1 MTLSSDQ
8 SAPRGLD
15 AMLIVYSLL
24 GNHPAS
30 DVCEA
35 FIREC
40 ASWFTTTLTLLEAK
54 AILTK
59 VYAVD
64 ANLVS
69 QRLSQFSAGL
79 IEIIEVDLSITL
91 AAMQIADTL
100 EIDMTDAVLLQA
112 ARTHGANILATDDR
126 KLVQACHQV
135 DITVEN
141 PIDTQLRRQMASWES
156 ENLPQKGVAA
166 HSKSNSSVAEAE
178 PSTSCRR
185 FLVPNRRWKPSTLTQ
200 VATYKIIDIKNTFLI
215 GIVHYSHRF
224 CSVNFQFAPL

>member
-35 FIREC
+35 FIREST
-40 ASWFTTTLTLLEAK
+40 SWFTTTLTLLEAK

-64 ANLVS
+64 AHLVS
-69 QRLSQFSAGL
+69 QRLSQFSAGST
-79 IEIIEVDLSITL
+79 EIIEVDLSITL
-91 AAMQIADTL
+91 ASMQIADIL
-100 EIDMTDAVLLQA
+100 GIDMTDAVLLQA
-112 ARTHGANILATDDR
+112 ARTRSANILATDDQ
-126 KLVQACHQV
+126 KLVHACHQV

-156 ENLPQKGVAA
+156 ENLPQKGLPRILSRIYQWLEQN
-166 HSKSNSSVAEAE
+166 HQQVAEDFW
-178 PSTSCRR
+178 SQT
-185 FLVPNRRWKPSTLTQ
+185 
-200 VATYKIIDIKNTFLI
+200 
-215 GIVHYSHRF
+215 GGGSHL
-224 CSVNFQFAPL
+224 P

>member
-1 MTLSSDQ
+1 MTLFSDR

-35 FIREC
+35 FIRER
-40 ASWFTTTLTLLEAK
+40 ASWFTTTLTLLETK

-69 QRLSQFSAGL
+69 QRLFQFSAGP

-91 AAMQIADTL
+91 ASMQIADTL
-100 EIDMTDAVLLQA
+100 GIDMTDAVLLQA
-112 ARTHGANILATDDR
+112 ARTRGANILATDDR
-126 KLVQACHQV
+126 KLVDACHQV

-141 PIDTQLRRQMASWES
+141 PIDIQLRRQMASWEA
-156 ENLPQKGVAA
+156 ENLPQKGLPRVLRQIHQWLEQNHQQAA
-166 HSKSNSSVAEAE
+166 EDFWSQ
-178 PSTSCRR
+178 T
-185 FLVPNRRWKPSTLTQ
+185 
-200 VATYKIIDIKNTFLI
+200 
-215 GIVHYSHRF
+215 GGGSHL
-224 CSVNFQFAPL
+224 P

>member
-8 SAPRGLD
+8 YAPRGLD

-35 FIREC
+35 FIRER

-69 QRLSQFSAGL
+69 QRLSQFSAGP

-91 AAMQIADTL
+91 ASMQIADTL

-112 ARTHGANILATDDR
+112 ARNRSVNTLATDDR
-126 KLVQACHQV
+126 KLVHACHQV

-141 PIDTQLRRQMASWES
+141 PIDIQMRRQMASWES
-156 ENLPQKGVAA
+156 KNLPQKGLPRILSRIHQWLEQNHQQAA
-166 HSKSNSSVAEAE
+166 EDFWCQ
-178 PSTSCRR
+178 TGC
-185 FLVPNRRWKPSTLTQ
+185 
-200 VATYKIIDIKNTFLI
+200 
-215 GIVHYSHRF
+215 GSHL
-224 CSVNFQFAPL
+224 P